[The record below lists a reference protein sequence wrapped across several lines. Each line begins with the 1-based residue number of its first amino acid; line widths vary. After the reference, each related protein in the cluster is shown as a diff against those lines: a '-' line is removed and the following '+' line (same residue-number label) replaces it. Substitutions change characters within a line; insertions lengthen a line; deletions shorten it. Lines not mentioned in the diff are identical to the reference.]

1 MDGHQATSG
10 SGSAG
15 ASTVTGGTSSSSVTS
30 SSVVAISSDAGI
42 LQVGFPVL
50 FFVVCGIDV
59 QRIGMENCRGES
71 VRICGSLCFSKL

>member
-1 MDGHQATSG
+1 MHEAEGDRRVGMDGHQATSG

-15 ASTVTGGTSSSSVTS
+15 ASTATGGTSSSSVTS

-50 FFVVCGIDV
+50 FVVCGIDV
-59 QRIGMENCRGES
+59 QRIRMENCR
-71 VRICGSLCFSKL
+71 C